1 MNTRPMIE
9 PKNDTRPLGDESV
22 TRSMN
27 AVRSLV
33 RALRIDARA
42 IEDAVGISL
51 AQLIVLDKLR
61 AAPARSIVELS
72 GRTATHASSVSV
84 VVKRLV
90 ERGLVERSQGNSDRR
105 QVQFAVTD
113 AGRQFLER
121 APRTVESYLEEAL
134 ARFDAVEQQRL
145 ATLLERWVAN
155 AGIDLVPINAA

>member
-1 MNTRPMIE
+1 MRTMIE
-9 PKNDTRPLGDESV
+9 PKNDTNPLRSDEAV
-22 TRSMN
+22 TRTMN
-27 AVRSLV
+27 AIRSLV

-51 AQLIVLDKLR
+51 AQLVVLEKLR
-61 AAPARSIVELS
+61 EAPARSIVELS

-90 ERGLVERSQGNSDRR
+90 ERGLVERSQGNADRR

-113 AGRQFLER
+113 AGRAFLER
-121 APRTVESYLEEAL
+121 APRTVESYLVESL
-134 ARFDAVEQQRL
+134 SQFDAQDAQRL
-145 ATLLERWVAN
+145 ATLLERWVAT